1 MIIEFSFLGD
11 VFNVLKDLMKIIFIL
26 EYLFSFI
33 IVLTDLNEPLAQS
46 P

>member
-1 MIIEFSFLGD
+1 MITEFSFLGD
-11 VFNVLKDLMKIIFIL
+11 VFNVLKDLMKVIFIL

-33 IVLTDLNEPLAQS
+33 IVLIDFNEALAHS

>member
-1 MIIEFSFLGD
+1 MITEFSFLGD

-33 IVLTDLNEPLAQS
+33 IVLTDFNEPLTDS